1 MSKCN
6 HDPRRPF
13 GPIKTTLGFPELL
26 GLARFFGLPM
36 SCGMC
41 GHKFS
46 LDATTSDHECHPPMF
61 EIEVVEVKPLPPLAA
76 GSLFS
81 LEYTY
86 GGDKGGD
93 GPEVYTLAQL
103 AEVSRRSPEEVQL
116 QSTVTLA

>member
-1 MSKCN
+1 MTMSKCN

-26 GLARFFGLPM
+26 GLARFFGLSP

-41 GHKFS
+41 GHKWEPG
-46 LDATTSDHECHPPMF
+46 ATNPDHDCKPPMF
-61 EIEVVEVKPLPPLAA
+61 QIEVVEVKPLPPLAA

-93 GPEVYTLAQL
+93 GPEVYERGTPATYTLAQL
-103 AEVSRRSPEEVQL
+103 AGGVPKKS
-116 QSTVTLA
+116 